1 MKRIADIVELLA
13 PVGYKDALK
22 AAIIGGADA
31 VYLGGKDFG
40 ARRLAENFDDGE
52 MRSAIKLAHD
62 HHVKVYV
69 TVNTLIKETE
79 LETAA
84 GYIDMLRSINADAV
98 IVQDRGLLR
107 LIKENIKMPVHASTQ
122 MGIDSVQGALWAQGE
137 GIERVI
143 LSRELTLAQI
153 RKIKEGSKVGL
164 EVFVHG
170 ALCYCYSGQC
180 LFSSMLGGRSGNRG
194 LCAQPC
200 RKEYELGDE
209 HSYMLSTADTFG
221 IEAIPELIRIGV
233 KSIKIEGRMRNPLY
247 VYVATKI
254 YKTAIKRA
262 QAGDRE
268 LITPRERELLETVF
282 NRGFSRGYLMDT
294 NVMSREYADSR
305 GLPLGKATSDGTRL
319 ALKTDKV
326 LPGDGIT
333 MYRGSEKLAGFEVK
347 EMSTTRDGTAFL
359 RSPFKMEVGE
369 YTVYKTKDREF
380 DSMRKMIDTMQFPEL
395 TATRR
400 PVQLRPAKHRRQPR
414 QAELSV
420 YASSIK
426 VLEKVLP
433 YSDRVY
439 FERNKQMDEARA
451 LCADAGKE
459 FVPIMPRVSVDAPLL
474 DDSSIMVCNVGQA
487 HQYGDRRLYG
497 HHSMNF
503 FNSLTTPVLFQQT
516 MSVELSHDDIWETVQ
531 HYDGRLEVLAF
542 GRVELMITKDP
553 SLKEGWLEDHLGK
566 RFQVYRDTDGFAHI
580 TNSSDLFL
588 LDYLPEMEDMGI
600 DSFALDLRRRHPDL
614 AELAAKIYHERDM
627 DSKAVLKK
635 KCGPITSAH
644 YQLGVP

>member
-1 MKRIADIVELLA
+1 MELLA

-69 TVNTLIKETE
+69 TVNTLIKESE

-84 GYIDMLRSINADAV
+84 SYIDMLRSINADAV

-107 LIKENIKMPVHASTQ
+107 LIKESIKMPVHASTQ
-122 MGIDSVQGALWAQGE
+122 MGIDSLEGALWAQEE
-137 GIERVI
+137 GVERAI
-143 LSRELTLAQI
+143 LSRELSLAQI
-153 RKIKEGSKVGL
+153 RKIKEGSKIGL

-200 RKEYELGDE
+200 RKEYELGDQRG
-209 HSYMLSTADTFG
+209 YMLSTADTFG
-221 IEAIPELIRIGV
+221 IEAIPELLRLGV
-233 KSIKIEGRMRNPLY
+233 KSVKIEGRMRNPLY
-247 VYVATKI
+247 VYVATKV
-254 YKTAIKRA
+254 YKAAIKRA

-294 NVMSREYADSR
+294 NVMARDYADSR
-305 GLPLGKATSDGTRL
+305 GLPLGTGVSDGTRL
-319 ALKTDKV
+319 AIRTDKV
-326 LPGDGIT
+326 RPGDGVT

-347 EMSTTRDGTAFL
+347 EQSSTRDGTVYL

-369 YTVYKTKDREF
+369 FTVYKTKDREF
-380 DSMRKMIDTMQFPEL
+380 DSMRKLIEQMQFPDL

-414 QAELSV
+414 QAEMSV

-433 YSDRVY
+433 FSDRIY
-439 FERNKQMDEARA
+439 FERNKQTDEARA
-451 LCADAGKE
+451 MCADAGRE
-459 FVPIMPRVSVDAPLL
+459 FVPIMPRVSIDGERVDDA
-474 DDSSIMVCNVGQA
+474 SVMVCNVGQA
-487 HQYGDRRLYG
+487 RQYGDRRLYG

-503 FNSLTTPVLFQQT
+503 FNSLTIPRLFQQT

-553 SLKEGWLEDHLGK
+553 SLKEGWLVDQLGK
-566 RFQVYRDTDGFAHI
+566 RFQVYRDTEGYAHI
-580 TNSSDLFL
+580 SNSSDLFL
-588 LDYLPEMEDMGI
+588 LDYLTEMEDMGI

-614 AELAAKIYHERDM
+614 AELAAKVYRERDL

-644 YQLGVP
+644 YQSGVP

>member
-1 MKRIADIVELLA
+1 VELLA

-69 TVNTLIKETE
+69 TVNTLIKESE

-84 GYIDMLRSINADAV
+84 SYIDMLRSINADAV

-107 LIKENIKMPVHASTQ
+107 LIKESIKMPVHASTQ
-122 MGIDSVQGALWAQGE
+122 MGIDSLEGALWAQEE

-143 LSRELTLAQI
+143 LSRELSLAQI

-200 RKEYELGDE
+200 RKEYELGNE
-209 HSYMLSTADTFG
+209 RGYLLSTADTFG
-221 IEAIPELIRIGV
+221 IEAIPELLRIGV
-233 KSIKIEGRMRNPLY
+233 KSLKIEGRMRNPLY
-247 VYVATKI
+247 VYIATKV
-254 YKTAIKRA
+254 YQSAIKRA

-294 NVMSREYADSR
+294 NVMSRDYADSR

-319 ALKTDKV
+319 AIKTDKV
-326 LPGDGIT
+326 RPGDGIT

-347 EMSTTRDGTAFL
+347 EQSTRDGLTYL

-369 YTVYKTKDREF
+369 FTVYKTKDREF
-380 DSMRKMIDTMQFPEL
+380 DSMRRMIDNMQFPDL
-395 TATRR
+395 TANRR

-414 QAELSV
+414 QAEMSMYV
-420 YASSIK
+420 SSMK

-433 YSDRVY
+433 YADRIY
-439 FERNKQMDEARA
+439 FERNKQTDEARA
-451 LCADAGKE
+451 MCADAGKE
-459 FVPIMPRVSVDAPLL
+459 FVPIMPRISVEPEKV
-474 DDSSIMVCNVGQA
+474 DDGSVMVCNVGQA
-487 HQYGDRRLYG
+487 HQYSDRRLYG

-503 FNSLTTPVLFQQT
+503 FNSLTIPRLYQQT
-516 MSVELSHDDIWETVQ
+516 MSVEMSHDDIWETVQ

-542 GRVELMITKDP
+542 GKVELMITQDP
-553 SLKEGWLEDHLGK
+553 TLKEGYLVDHLGK
-566 RFQVYRDTDGFAHI
+566 RFQVYRDTDGYAHI
-580 TNSSDLFL
+580 SNSADLFL
-588 LDYLPEMEDMGI
+588 LDYLQEMEDMGI

-614 AELAAKIYHERDM
+614 AELAAKVFQERDLE
-627 DSKAVLKK
+627 SKALLKK

-644 YQLGVP
+644 YQNGVP

>member
-1 MKRIADIVELLA
+1 MKRIAVDVELLA

-98 IVQDRGLLR
+98 IVADRGLLR
-107 LIKENIKMPVHASTQ
+107 LIKDSIKMPVHASTQ
-122 MGIDSVQGALWAQGE
+122 MGIDSLEGVLWAQEE

-143 LSRELTLAQI
+143 LARELSLAQI

-200 RKEYELGDE
+200 RKEYEIGDE
-209 HSYMLSTADTFG
+209 HAYMLSTADTFG
-221 IEAIPELIRIGV
+221 IEAIPELLRLGV
-233 KSIKIEGRMRNPLY
+233 KSLKIEGRMRNPLY
-247 VYVATKI
+247 VYVATKV
-254 YKTAIKRA
+254 YKNAIKRA

-305 GLPLGKATSDGTRL
+305 GLPLGKGISDGTRL
-319 ALKTDKV
+319 AIKTDKL

-333 MYRGSEKLAGFEVK
+333 MYQGGEKLAGFEVK
-347 EMSTTRDGTAFL
+347 EQSSTRDGTVYL
-359 RSPFKMEVGE
+359 RSPFRMEVGE
-369 YTVYKTKDREF
+369 FTVYKTKDREF

-395 TATRR
+395 TANRR
-400 PVQLRPAKHRRQPR
+400 PVQLRPASTGASRGRRRCPSTPR
-414 QAELSV
+414 
-420 YASSIK
+420 ASRCWRRCCPSPTASI
-426 VLEKVLP
+426 
-433 YSDRVY
+433 SSGTSM
-439 FERNKQMDEARA
+439 MDEARA

-459 FVPIMPRVSVDAPLL
+459 FVPSCRGCRSTRPLL
-474 DDSSIMVCNVGQA
+474 DDSSVMVCNVGQA
-487 HQYGDRRLYG
+487 HQYSDRRLYG

-503 FNSLTTPVLFQQT
+503 FNSLTIPRLFQQT

-542 GRVELMITKDP
+542 G
-553 SLKEGWLEDHLGK
+553 GW
-566 RFQVYRDTDGFAHI
+566 
-580 TNSSDLFL
+580 S
-588 LDYLPEMEDMGI
+588 
-600 DSFALDLRRRHPDL
+600 
-614 AELAAKIYHERDM
+614 
-627 DSKAVLKK
+627 
-635 KCGPITSAH
+635 
-644 YQLGVP
+644 

>member
-1 MKRIADIVELLA
+1 MELLA

-52 MRSAIKLAHD
+52 MRSAITLAHD

-69 TVNTLIKETE
+69 TVNTLIKESE

-84 GYIDMLRSINADAV
+84 SYIDMLRSIGADAI

-122 MGIDSVQGALWAQGE
+122 MGIDSLEGALWAQEE

-143 LSRELTLAQI
+143 LSRELSLAEI

-164 EVFVHG
+164 EVFIHG

-200 RKEYELGDE
+200 RKEYELGE
-209 HSYMLSTADTFG
+209 QRGYMLSTADTFG
-221 IEAIPELIRIGV
+221 IEAIPELIRMGV
-233 KSIKIEGRMRNPLY
+233 KSVKIEGRMRNPLY
-247 VYVATKI
+247 VYVATKV
-254 YKTAIKRA
+254 YKAAIKRA
-262 QAGDRE
+262 QTGDRE
-268 LITPRERELLETVF
+268 LITSRERELLETVF
-282 NRGFSRGYLMDT
+282 NRGFSHGYLMDT
-294 NVMSREYADSR
+294 NVMQREYADSR
-305 GLPLGKATSDGTRL
+305 GLPLGKGTSDGTRL
-319 ALKTDKV
+319 ALSTDKV
-326 LPGDGIT
+326 RPGDGIT

-347 EMSTTRDGTAFL
+347 EQSFKDGTTYL
-359 RSPFKMEVGE
+359 CSPFKMEVGE
-369 YTVYKTKDREF
+369 FMVYKTKDREF
-380 DSMRKMIDTMQFPEL
+380 DAMRKTIEAMQFPEL

-414 QAELSV
+414 QAEMSV

-433 YSDRVY
+433 YSDRIY
-439 FERNKQMDEARA
+439 FERNKQTDEARA
-451 LCADAGKE
+451 LCNDAGKE
-459 FVPIMPRVSVDAPLL
+459 FVPIMPRISVEMPKV
-474 DDSSIMVCNVGQA
+474 DDGSVMVCNVGQA
-487 HQYGDRRLYG
+487 HQYSDRRLYG

-503 FNSLTTPVLFQQT
+503 FNSLTIPRMFQQT
-516 MSVELSHDDIWETVQ
+516 MSVELSHDDVWETVQ

-542 GRVELMITKDP
+542 GKVELMVTKDP
-553 SLKEGWLEDHLGK
+553 TLPEGWLVDQLGK
-566 RFQVYRDTDGFAHI
+566 RFQVYRDLDGFAHI
-580 TNSSDLFL
+580 SNSSDLFL
-588 LDYLPEMEDMGI
+588 LDFLPELEDMGI

-614 AELAAKIYHERDM
+614 AELAAKVYQERDL
-627 DSKAVLKK
+627 DSKAILKK

-644 YQLGVP
+644 YQNGVP

>member
-1 MKRIADIVELLA
+1 VELLA

-62 HHVKVYV
+62 NHVKVYV
-69 TVNTLIKETE
+69 TVNTLIKESE
-79 LETAA
+79 LEQAA
-84 GYIDMLRSINADAV
+84 SFVDMLRSIGADAV

-107 LIKENIKMPVHASTQ
+107 LIRENIKMPVHASTQ
-122 MGIDSVQGALWAQGE
+122 MGIDSLEGALWAQEE
-137 GIERVI
+137 GVERVI
-143 LSRELTLAQI
+143 LSRELSLAEI

-170 ALCYCYSGQC
+170 ALCYCFSGQC

-200 RKEYELGDE
+200 RKEYEIGE
-209 HSYMLSTADTFG
+209 ERAFMLSTADTFG
-221 IEAIPELIRIGV
+221 IEAIPELMRIGV

-247 VYVATKI
+247 VLIATKV
-254 YKTAIKRA
+254 YKAAMKRA
-262 QAGDRE
+262 AAGDRE

-294 NVMSREYADSR
+294 NVMQRQYADSR
-305 GLPLGKATSDGTRL
+305 GLPLGKGVSDGSRL
-319 ALKTDKV
+319 AVRTDK
-326 LPGDGIT
+326 LRAGDGIT
-333 MYRGSEKLAGFEVK
+333 YYNGSEKLAGFEVK
-347 EMSTTRDGTAFL
+347 EQSFKDGMTYL
-359 RSPFKMEVGE
+359 KSPFKMELGE
-369 YTVYKTKDREF
+369 FQVYKTKDREF
-380 DSMRKMIDTMQFPEL
+380 DALRKTIEAMQFPEL

-400 PVQLRPAKHRRQPR
+400 PVQLRAPKHRRQTKR
-414 QAELSV
+414 AEMSV
-420 YASSIK
+420 YVSSIK

-433 YSDRVY
+433 YSERIY

-451 LCADAGKE
+451 LCVDAGKE
-459 FVPIMPRVSVDAPLL
+459 FVPILPRVSVDIPPV
-474 DDSSIMVCNVGQA
+474 DDASVMVCNVGQA
-487 HQYGDRRLYG
+487 HQYMDRRLYG

-503 FNSLTTPVLFQQT
+503 FNSLTIPRLYQQT
-516 MSVELSHDDIWETVQ
+516 MSVELSHDDILETVQ

-542 GRVELMITKDP
+542 GKVELMVTKDT
-553 SLKEGWLEDHLGK
+553 SIKEGWLMDHLEK
-566 RFQVYRDTDGFAHI
+566 RFQIYRDLEGYTHI
-580 TNSSDLFL
+580 LNSSDLFL
-588 LDYLPEMEDMGI
+588 LDFLPELEDMGV
-600 DSFALDLRRRHPDL
+600 DSFGLDLRRRHPDL
-614 AELAAKIYHERDM
+614 AEMAAKVYYDRDL
-627 DSKAVLKK
+627 DSKAALKK

-644 YQLGVP
+644 YQNGVP

>member
-1 MKRIADIVELLA
+1 MELLA

-69 TVNTLIKETE
+69 TVNTLIKESE

-84 GYIDMLRSINADAV
+84 SYVDMLRSINADAV

-107 LIKENIKMPVHASTQ
+107 LIKESIKMPVHASTQ
-122 MGIDSVQGALWAQGE
+122 MGIDSIEGALWAQEE

-143 LSRELTLAQI
+143 LARELSLAQI

-170 ALCYCYSGQC
+170 ALCYCVSGQC

-209 HSYMLSTADTFG
+209 RGYLLSTADTFG
-221 IEAIPELIRIGV
+221 IEAIPELLRIGV

-254 YKTAIKRA
+254 YKSVIKRA

-294 NVMSREYADSR
+294 NVMAREYADSR
-305 GLPLGKATSDGTRL
+305 GLPLGKAVSDGTRL

-347 EMSTTRDGTAFL
+347 EQSSTRDGTVYL

-369 YTVYKTKDREF
+369 FTVYKTKDREF

-414 QAELSV
+414 QAEMSV
-420 YASSIK
+420 YASSLK

-433 YSDRVY
+433 FSDRIY
-439 FERNKQMDEARA
+439 FERNKQIDEARA
-451 LCADAGKE
+451 MCTDAGQE
-459 FVPIMPRVSVDAPLL
+459 FVPIMPRVSVEMPLL
-474 DDSSIMVCNVGQA
+474 EDSSIMVCNVGQA

-503 FNSLTTPVLFQQT
+503 FNSMTIPRLFQQT

-553 SLKEGWLEDHLGK
+553 SLKEGFLMDHLGK
-566 RFQVYRDTDGFAHI
+566 RFQVYRDTDGYAHI

-588 LDYLPEMEDMGI
+588 LDYLQEMEDMGI

-614 AELAAKIYHERDM
+614 AELAAKVFQGRDL
-627 DSKAVLKK
+627 DSKAVLRK

-644 YQLGVP
+644 YQNGVP

>member
-1 MKRIADIVELLA
+1 MKRIAVDVELLA

-98 IVQDRGLLR
+98 IVADRGLLR
-107 LIKENIKMPVHASTQ
+107 LIKDSIKMPVHASTQ
-122 MGIDSVQGALWAQGE
+122 MGIDSLEGVLWAQEE

-143 LSRELTLAQI
+143 LARELSLAQI

-200 RKEYELGDE
+200 RKEYEIGGE
-209 HSYMLSTADTFG
+209 HAYMLSTADTFG
-221 IEAIPELIRIGV
+221 IEAIPELLRLGV
-233 KSIKIEGRMRNPLY
+233 KSLKIEGRMRNPLY
-247 VYVATKI
+247 VYVATKV

-305 GLPLGKATSDGTRL
+305 GLPLGKGISDGTRL
-319 ALKTDKV
+319 AIKTDKV

-333 MYRGSEKLAGFEVK
+333 MYREGEKLAGFEVK
-347 EMSTTRDGTAFL
+347 EQSSTRDGTVYL

-369 YTVYKTKDREF
+369 FTVYKTKDREF

-395 TATRR
+395 TANRR
-400 PVQLRPAKHRRQPR
+400 PVQLRPAKHRRQSR
-414 QAELSV
+414 QAEMSI

-433 YSDRVY
+433 FSDRVY
-439 FERNKQMDEARA
+439 FERNKQTDEARA

-459 FVPIMPRVSVDAPLL
+459 FVPIMPRVSIDNDRVDDP
-474 DDSSIMVCNVGQA
+474 SVMVCNVGQA
-487 HQYGDRRLYG
+487 HQYSDRRLYG

-503 FNSLTTPVLFQQT
+503 FNSLTIPRLFQQT
-516 MSVELSHDDIWETVQ
+516 MSVELSHDDIFETVQ

-566 RFQVYRDTDGFAHI
+566 RFQVYRDTEGYAHI

-588 LDYLPEMEDMGI
+588 LDFLPELEDMGI
-600 DSFALDLRRRHPDL
+600 DSFSLDLRRRHPDL
-614 AELAAKIYHERDM
+614 AELAAKVFQERDL
-627 DSKAVLKK
+627 DSKAILKK

-644 YQLGVP
+644 YQNGVP